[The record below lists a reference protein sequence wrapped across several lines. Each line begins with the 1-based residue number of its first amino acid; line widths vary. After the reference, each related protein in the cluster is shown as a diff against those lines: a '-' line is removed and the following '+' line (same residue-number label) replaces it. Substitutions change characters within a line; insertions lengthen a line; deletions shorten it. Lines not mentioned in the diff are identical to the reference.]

1 MLVLLITWIPIT
13 YCGVISKM
21 KSFNGTTLKYWGLA
35 MDNMNGSEWT
45 DLSDY
50 EKEVVL
56 LSIKYQMDLMSM
68 SMEDV
73 KNLITN
79 ADWDKLQLVMK
90 HGKRIH

>member
-1 MLVLLITWIPIT
+1 
-13 YCGVISKM
+13 M
-21 KSFNGTTLKYWGLA
+21 KLCSGMTLRYWGLV
-35 MDNMNGSEWT
+35 MDNMNGSEWV

-79 ADWDKLQLVMK
+79 ADWDNLQLVMK

>member
-1 MLVLLITWIPIT
+1 
-13 YCGVISKM
+13 M
-21 KSFNGTTLKYWGLA
+21 KLCNGMTLRYWGLV

-79 ADWDKLQLVMK
+79 ADWDNLQLVMK

>member
-1 MLVLLITWIPIT
+1 
-13 YCGVISKM
+13 
-21 KSFNGTTLKYWGLA
+21 
-35 MDNMNGSEWT
+35 MDSMSGSEWT

-73 KNLITN
+73 KDLISN
-79 ADWDKLQLVMK
+79 ADWDNLKLVMK
-90 HGKRIH
+90 YGKRIH

>member
-1 MLVLLITWIPIT
+1 
-13 YCGVISKM
+13 M

>member
-1 MLVLLITWIPIT
+1 
-13 YCGVISKM
+13 M
-21 KSFNGTTLKYWGLA
+21 KLCSGMTLRYWGFP
-35 MDNMNGSEWT
+35 MDNMNGTEWT

>member
-1 MLVLLITWIPIT
+1 
-13 YCGVISKM
+13 
-21 KSFNGTTLKYWGLA
+21 

-79 ADWDKLQLVMK
+79 ADRDWETTSFS
-90 HGKRIH
+90 

>member
-1 MLVLLITWIPIT
+1 MRF
-13 YCGVISKM
+13 
-21 KSFNGTTLKYWGLA
+21 FNGMTLRYWGLP
-35 MDNMNGSEWT
+35 MDKMNGAEWT

-73 KNLITN
+73 KDLITN

>member
-1 MLVLLITWIPIT
+1 MRF
-13 YCGVISKM
+13 
-21 KSFNGTTLKYWGLA
+21 FNGMTLRYWGLV

-79 ADWDKLQLVMK
+79 ADWDNLQLVMK

>member
-1 MLVLLITWIPIT
+1 
-13 YCGVISKM
+13 
-21 KSFNGTTLKYWGLA
+21 
-35 MDNMNGSEWT
+35 MDNMNGAEWT

-79 ADWDKLQLVMK
+79 ADWDNLQLVMK

>member
-1 MLVLLITWIPIT
+1 
-13 YCGVISKM
+13 
-21 KSFNGTTLKYWGLA
+21 
-35 MDNMNGSEWT
+35 MDNMSGAEWT

-79 ADWDKLQLVMK
+79 ADWDNLQLVMK

>member
-1 MLVLLITWIPIT
+1 
-13 YCGVISKM
+13 
-21 KSFNGTTLKYWGLA
+21 
-35 MDNMNGSEWT
+35 MDNMSGSEWT

-73 KNLITN
+73 KDLISN
-79 ADWDKLQLVMK
+79 ADWDNLKLVMK
-90 HGKRIH
+90 YGKRIH

>member
-1 MLVLLITWIPIT
+1 MRF
-13 YCGVISKM
+13 
-21 KSFNGTTLKYWGLA
+21 FNGMILKYWGSA
-35 MDNMNGSEWT
+35 MDNISGSEWT

-73 KNLITN
+73 KDLISN

>member
-1 MLVLLITWIPIT
+1 
-13 YCGVISKM
+13 M
-21 KSFNGTTLKYWGLA
+21 KLCSGMILKYWGSA
-35 MDNMNGSEWT
+35 MDNMSGSEWT

-73 KNLITN
+73 KDLISN

>member
-1 MLVLLITWIPIT
+1 
-13 YCGVISKM
+13 M
-21 KSFNGTTLKYWGLA
+21 KLCSGMTLRYWGLV

-79 ADWDKLQLVMK
+79 ADWDNLELVMK

>member
-1 MLVLLITWIPIT
+1 
-13 YCGVISKM
+13 
-21 KSFNGTTLKYWGLA
+21 
-35 MDNMNGSEWT
+35 MDNMSGAEWT

-73 KNLITN
+73 KNLINN
-79 ADWDKLQLVMK
+79 ADWNNLMLVMK

>member
-1 MLVLLITWIPIT
+1 MR
-13 YCGVISKM
+13 
-21 KSFNGTTLKYWGLA
+21 SFNGTTLKYWGLA

-73 KNLITN
+73 KNLITD
-79 ADWDKLQLVMK
+79 ADWDKLKLVMK

>member
-1 MLVLLITWIPIT
+1 
-13 YCGVISKM
+13 M
-21 KSFNGTTLKYWGLA
+21 KFSNGMTLRYWGLT
-35 MDNMNGSEWT
+35 MDKMNGSEWV

-73 KNLITN
+73 KNLINN
-79 ADWDKLQLVMK
+79 ADWNNLMLVMK